1 MTNRRRVFLIAG
13 IILPSDTHVVQL
25 AYRLPR
31 EVQSLPYAL
40 SGRKQAGTPPWPTYL
55 STGRC
60 HWEGWLDTDR
70 LFEFPVGVE

>member
-31 EVQSLPYAL
+31 EVQSLPYTL

-60 HWEGWLDTDR
+60 HWEGWFDTDR
-70 LFEFPVGVE
+70 LFEFPMGVE